1 MGFLNRLRVAPAP
14 QQAVRRPIGSGPIA
28 LHNNVMAKQAPCE
41 VRQSNGLKD
50 FLQHLDGI
58 RKGTLL
64 DMGPAW
70 QSTLSFFIERGFK
83 VYSEDVLT
91 AWRDALRAEDERLR
105 KIKPGTDPGDVSP
118 MARAEA
124 FLKENL
130 RYDEGSFDAV
140 LAWDLLDY
148 LEPKAAAKIVERLGE
163 LVCPGGVVL
172 GIFHVR
178 KPESFQRYRVH
189 DAQSVE
195 LLPTPQLV
203 PPQQVLQ
210 NREIQNLFGSFHT
223 SRTFVGRDQIREGV
237 FIR

>member
-14 QQAVRRPIGSGPIA
+14 QQAVMRPIGSGTID
-28 LHNNVMAKQAPCE
+28 LHNSDMAKRAPCE

-50 FLQHLDGI
+50 FLRELDGI
-58 RKGTLL
+58 RKGVLL

-70 QSTLSFFIERGFK
+70 QNTLTFFIERGFK

-91 AWRDALRAEDERLR
+91 AWRDALRAEEERL
-105 KIKPGTDPGDVSP
+105 KKLQQGGEPGDVSP
-118 MARAEA
+118 GARAER

-130 RYDEGSFDAV
+130 RYEEGKFDAV

-148 LEPKAAAKIVERLGE
+148 MEPKAATKMVERLGE

-172 GIFHVR
+172 GVFHVR
-178 KPESFQRYRVH
+178 KPEGFQRYRVH

-195 LLPTPQLV
+195 LVPTPQLV
-203 PPQQVLQ
+203 APQQVLQ
-210 NREIQNLFGSFHT
+210 NREIQNLFGSFHS

>member
-1 MGFLNRLRVAPAP
+1 MGFLNRLRVAP
-14 QQAVRRPIGSGPIA
+14 QQPVMRPIGSGPIA
-28 LHNNVMAKQAPCE
+28 LHNSVMAKPAPCE

-50 FLQHLDGI
+50 FLRELDGI
-58 RKGTLL
+58 RKGMLL

-70 QSTLSFFIERGFK
+70 QNTLTFFIERGFK

-91 AWRDALRAEDERLR
+91 AWRDARRAEEERL
-105 KIKPGTDPGDVSP
+105 KKLQQGAEPGDVSP
-118 MARAEA
+118 GARAER
-124 FLKENL
+124 FLNENL
-130 RYDEGSFDAV
+130 RYDGEKFDAV

-148 LEPKAAAKIVERLGE
+148 MEPKAAAKMVERLGD
-163 LVCPGGVVL
+163 LVCPGGVILAV
-172 GIFHVR
+172 FHVR

-195 LLPTPQLV
+195 LVPTPQLV

-210 NREIQNLFGSFHT
+210 NREIQNLFGSFHS